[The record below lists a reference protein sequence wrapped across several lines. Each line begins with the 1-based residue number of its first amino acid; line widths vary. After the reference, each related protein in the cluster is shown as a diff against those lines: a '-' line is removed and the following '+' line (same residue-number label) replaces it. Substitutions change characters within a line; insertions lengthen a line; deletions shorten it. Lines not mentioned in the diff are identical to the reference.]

1 MRWALINTETNL
13 VENVIIWDG
22 EGSLFPNTLNVL
34 LTENEP
40 CSIGWLY
47 EANNTPRFTEQ
58 PE

>member
-1 MRWALINTETNL
+1 MRWALINNETNL

-22 EGSLFPNTLNVL
+22 EGNLFPNTLNVL
-34 LTENEP
+34 LNENEP
-40 CSIGWLY
+40 CVTGWLY